1 MAPAQRPPRWGLALL
16 ALALGLP
23 RAAWADPKDDARR
36 YFLAGLEAAR
46 AQRYQEALEQFLAA
60 QDIYPH
66 PITLHNIARSYAD
79 LGQLELA
86 LEHYRLYQQAEP
98 TKAADYDGVIAVL
111 EARLRRQQELARP
124 AAAASGGATAT
135 VTTGVSGDEVA
146 RLREI
151 AAELE
156 ALGARLEAGAPAG
169 VSTDPAPTDAAS
181 TDAAL
186 VDPALPTSTDLLS
199 DAYERVVVTAS
210 RYGQS
215 PLDSPSTV
223 SILTSEDIRLSGA
236 ATIADVLRR
245 VAGVDVMTLSG
256 SQPDVSVR
264 GFNRELSNKVLV
276 LIDGRSVYLDMLG
289 TVLWETL
296 PVAIEEIERIEVI
309 RGPGSAVY
317 GANAVTGVINII
329 TIPPGEGGS
338 AVVAEGGTAGT
349 LRGEAIAS
357 GRTGPTGWRLSTGYH
372 ELGRWETAADPAQ
385 DGALRAFVDD
395 DATASKVLRANGRV
409 DRAIG
414 DQGFASLSAGHS
426 RGYTEYYV
434 FGALGDYVT
443 EFDHSYA
450 RADLGYGPV
459 HLWGFFNRWA
469 GPTGP
474 WLEYQGERSLW
485 TEYDARTFDL
495 EAESDVSFQTGAV
508 AHRLNAGVGY
518 RHKRVAWNYL
528 VGQGEPIAEDHYNA
542 FIQETARMGR
552 LRLIGSL
559 RLDRHPLVD
568 LSRTIS
574 PRGAAILRLADR
586 TSARLNVGTSFRSPS
601 FMESYLELE
610 QPTAADGLFVDT
622 LGNTELLPERIFTAE
637 AGLHDASSRWHE
649 VDLAAY
655 YSRVTDLIYVT
666 DLVPAAG
673 PFDADDNGFAA
684 GSTRFGNLP
693 PVYSAVG
700 AELDG
705 RLFPVD
711 GLDLYANGAVE
722 RIMEAEDGQ
731 EVPDGSTSLVKGNLG
746 AMYRSPW
753 RVDAAA
759 HVQALSAQTWR
770 LREYDEQGQL
780 VVAEASIPAR
790 AILAAELAARP
801 FADGALELSLSGW
814 NLGALIQG
822 QGFREHPKGQRVGSR
837 VFGTATWRF

>member
-1 MAPAQRPPRWGLALL
+1 MARTQRPRRWGLALL
-16 ALALGLP
+16 ALGLLLP
-23 RAAWADPKDDARR
+23 RAALADPKDDARR

-46 AQRYQEALEQFLAA
+46 EQRYQEALDHFLAA
-60 QDIYPH
+60 QAIYPH

-86 LEHYRLYQQAEP
+86 LEHYRLYQAAEP
-98 TKAADYDGVIAVL
+98 AKARDYDGVVAVL
-111 EARLRRQQELARP
+111 EARLQRQRELERPVASSGAQE
-124 AAAASGGATAT
+124 ASPGA
-135 VTTGVSGDEVA
+135 GVSGDEVA

-156 ALGARLEAGAPAG
+156 AMGARLAAGAPARPVPSAEG
-169 VSTDPAPTDAAS
+169 AVAAPPVDEAPLPQAS
-181 TDAAL
+181 
-186 VDPALPTSTDLLS
+186 DLLS

-223 SILTSEDIRLSGA
+223 SILTAEDIRLSGA
-236 ATIADVLRR
+236 ATLADVLRR
-245 VAGVDVMTLSG
+245 VAGVDVMTLSA
-256 SQPDVSVR
+256 SQPDVSIR

-276 LIDGRSVYLDMLG
+276 LVDGRSIYLDMLG

-296 PVAIEEIERIEVI
+296 PVALEEVERIEVV

-329 TIPPGEGGS
+329 TRAPGEGGS
-338 AVVAEGGTAGT
+338 MLVGEAGTAGT

-372 ELGRWETAADPAQ
+372 ELGRWETAADPSQ
-385 DGALRAFVDD
+385 DSALRAFEPD

-414 DQGFASLSAGHS
+414 RDGFASVSGGHS

-450 RADLGYGPV
+450 RADVGYGPLHV
-459 HLWGFFNRWA
+459 WGFFNRWA

-485 TEYDARTFDL
+485 TAYDARTLDL
-495 EAESDVSFQTGAV
+495 EAEGDLSFHTGSV
-508 AHRLNAGVGY
+508 AHRLNLGVGY
-518 RHKRVAWNYL
+518 RHKRVAWDYL

-542 FIQETARMGR
+542 FVQDTARIGR

-559 RLDRHPLVD
+559 RLDRHPLVE

-610 QPTAADGLFVDT
+610 QPTDADGLYVDT
-622 LGNTELLPERIFTAE
+622 LGNTALLPERILSAE

-649 VDLAAY
+649 LDLAVY
-655 YSRVTDLIYVT
+655 LNRVTDLIYVT
-666 DLVPAAG
+666 DLSPQAG
-673 PFDADDNGFAA
+673 LFDAEDNGFAA
-684 GSTRFGNLP
+684 GSTSFQNLP
-693 PVYSAVG
+693 PVYTAVG
-700 AELDG
+700 GEVDG
-705 RLFPVD
+705 RIFPVD

-722 RIMEAEDGQ
+722 RITEAEEGLS
-731 EVPDGSTSLVKGNLG
+731 VADGSTSLVKGNLG

-753 RVDAAA
+753 RIDAAL
-759 HVQALSAQTWR
+759 HVQGLSAQTWR
-770 LREYDEQGQL
+770 LREYDDQGQL

-790 AILAAELAARP
+790 AVLAGELAARP
-801 FADGALELSLSGW
+801 LADGALELSLSGW

-822 QGFREHPKGQRVGSR
+822 TGFREHPKGQRVGAR
-837 VFGTATWRF
+837 VFGSATWRF

>member
-1 MAPAQRPPRWGLALL
+1 
-16 ALALGLP
+16 
-23 RAAWADPKDDARR
+23 
-36 YFLAGLEAAR
+36 
-46 AQRYQEALEQFLAA
+46 
-60 QDIYPH
+60 H

-86 LEHYRLYQQAEP
+86 LEHYRLYQAAEP
-98 TKAADYDGVIAVL
+98 TRARDYDGVVAVL
-111 EARLRRQQELARP
+111 EARLQRQRELARP
-124 AAAASGGATAT
+124 TPTAAGDAAAPPGGA
-135 VTTGVSGDEVA
+135 VSGDEVA

-156 ALGARLEAGAPAG
+156 ALGARLAAGGPAPA
-169 VSTDPAPTDAAS
+169 PAPAAS
-181 TDAAL
+181 PSPSEEEA
-186 VDPALPTSTDLLS
+186 PLPEQSDLLS

-223 SILTSEDIRLSGA
+223 SILTAEDIRLSGA
-236 ATIADVLRR
+236 ATLPDVLRR
-245 VAGVDVMTLSG
+245 VAGVDVMTLSA
-256 SQPDVSVR
+256 SQPDVSIR
-264 GFNRELSNKVLV
+264 GFNRELANKVLV
-276 LIDGRSVYLDMLG
+276 LVDGRSIYLDMLG

-296 PVAIEEIERIEVI
+296 PVALEEVERIEVI

-329 TIPPGEGGS
+329 TQAPGEGGS
-338 AVVAEGGTAGT
+338 MVVGEAGGAGT

-372 ELGRWETAADPAQ
+372 ELGRWETAADPAGQ
-385 DGALRAFVDD
+385 SALRAFGPD

-414 DQGFASLSAGHS
+414 REGFASLSAGHS
-426 RGYTEYYV
+426 RGSTEYYV

-485 TEYDARTFDL
+485 TSYDARTLDL
-495 EAESDVSFQTGAV
+495 EAEGDLSFQTGAV
-508 AHRLNAGVGY
+508 AHRLNLGAGY
-518 RHKRVAWNYL
+518 RHKQVAWDYL

-542 FIQETARMGR
+542 FLQDTARLGW

-559 RLDRHPLVD
+559 RLDRHPLVA

-610 QPTAADGLFVDT
+610 QPTDADGLYVDT
-622 LGNTELLPERIFTAE
+622 LGNTELLPERIFTTE

-649 VDLAAY
+649 LDLALY
-655 YSRVTDLIYVT
+655 LNRVTDLIYVT
-666 DLVPAAG
+666 DLRPEAG
-673 PFDADDNGFAA
+673 LFDPDDNGFSA
-684 GSTRFGNLP
+684 GSTSFQNLP
-693 PVYSAVG
+693 PVYTAVG
-700 AELDG
+700 GEVDG

-722 RIMEAEDGQ
+722 RITEAEEG
-731 EVPDGSTSLVKGNLG
+731 VAVVDGSTSLVKGNLG

-753 RVDAAA
+753 RIDAAA
-759 HVQALSAQTWR
+759 HVQCLSAQTWR
-770 LREYDEQGQL
+770 LREYDDQGQL

-790 AILAAELAARP
+790 AVLAAELAARP

-814 NLGALIQG
+814 NLGALVQG
-822 QGFREHPKGQRVGSR
+822 QGFREHPKGQRVGPR
-837 VFGTATWRF
+837 VFGSATWRF